1 MNKYQN
7 ICWLGTLILITMY
20 SSDIPCLHIC
30 NTNHTTSSLQHRI
43 MNIVVYLT
51 RNDATTDYIRVNCTV
66 IMSTLHV

>member
-30 NTNHTTSSLQHRI
+30 NTNHTMSSLQHRI